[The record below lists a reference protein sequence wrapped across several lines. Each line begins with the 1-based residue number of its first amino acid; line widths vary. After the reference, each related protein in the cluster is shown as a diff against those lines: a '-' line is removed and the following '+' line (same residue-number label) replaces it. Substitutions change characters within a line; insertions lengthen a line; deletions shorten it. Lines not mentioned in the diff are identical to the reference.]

1 MNDIDTFYE
10 RRLNEYLAEQT
21 AAAEWE
27 DFLHHILQ
35 KEYLQAQ
42 EPFAEAD
49 TFEDFL
55 EYFGENF
62 YKIIPLSEEGEE
74 KPVTAWH
81 AKEIGEA
88 FLSLIENFLNER
100 VFEKELMPSGEK
112 IADFLKRKEA
122 EAQEP

>member
-10 RRLNEYLAEQT
+10 RKLNEYLAEQ
-21 AAAEWE
+21 AAAADWE
-27 DFLHHILQ
+27 NFLYRILQ
-35 KEYLQAQ
+35 EEYLQNE

-62 YKIIPLSEEGEE
+62 YKIIPHDEGGKE
-74 KPVTAWH
+74 KPIAAWH
-81 AKEIGEA
+81 AEEVGEA
-88 FLSLIENFLNER
+88 FLSLIESFLNER
-100 VFEKELMPSGEK
+100 IFKKELMPSGEK
-112 IADFLKRKEA
+112 ILDYIKREEA